1 MRGDDAGYGR
11 DCGGKNA
18 TVVVVRASQDGVGRQ
33 VVWRG
38 KGNE

>member
-18 TVVVVRASQDGVGRQ
+18 AVAVVRASLGGVGGQ

-38 KGNE
+38 NGNE